1 MRGDPYSFSVDLW
14 SIGCL
19 MFILLYG
26 TFPFYNDSD
35 KKGNRLVDITEKIK
49 SALIFF
55 LSFIFFF

>member
-1 MRGDPYSFSVDLW
+1 
-14 SIGCL
+14 